1 MGDTKDKK
9 SNFQSGR
16 SLGRPAPLSLCAQVK
31 LEMEEETSSLIS
43 LPFFFCLLHLFVHF
57 TSNFNPSA
65 NCFPPLSSS
74 LIVTAQKVT

>member
-16 SLGRPAPLSLCAQVK
+16 SLGGPAPLSLCAQVK

-43 LPFFFCLLHLFVHF
+43 LPFFFAFSIYLSTSLPILTLQLTASLLCLL
-57 TSNFNPSA
+57 P
-65 NCFPPLSSS
+65 
-74 LIVTAQKVT
+74 